1 MGTDNLLTPLETETQ
16 IKNWIIELANEVKLL
31 RTECDLAITVE
42 KQRSCFV
49 QWMVHQGEALGALV
63 ASKRLNKISDQTYM
77 ELREQVIATRIPTVI
92 QK

>member
-1 MGTDNLLTPLETETQ
+1 MSTDNILTPLETESQ
-16 IKNWIIELANEVKLL
+16 IKNWIIELTNEVKLL

-42 KQRSCFV
+42 KQRLSYV
-49 QWMVHQGEALGALV
+49 RYLMHQGEALGALV

-77 ELREQVIATRIPTVI
+77 ELREQIMATRIPTVV